1 MGVSFFFCFDYSYR
15 PDYHELFVL
24 KEGEKKIT
32 TIKDTKIPNAAT
44 FVVKKEDHTVGN
56 LLRMCVPPAT
66 MSTLPNPSPTL

>member
-1 MGVSFFFCFDYSYR
+1 
-15 PDYHELFVL
+15 L

-66 MSTLPNPSPTL
+66 MSTSPNPSPAL